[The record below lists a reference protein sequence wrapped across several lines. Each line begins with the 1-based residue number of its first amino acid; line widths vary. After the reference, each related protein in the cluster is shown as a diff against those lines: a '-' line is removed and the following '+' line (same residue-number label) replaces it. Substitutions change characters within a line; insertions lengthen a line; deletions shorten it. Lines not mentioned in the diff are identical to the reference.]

1 MKITC
6 VIMAGG
12 KSSRMKTLDEKT
24 IIPILGKAMIDYVIE
39 AALGSNVDEVLVAI
53 SQFTPKTT
61 EIIKKFNI
69 KIVQTAGKGY
79 HEDLRQ
85 VLETFNLE
93 IVLTISGDLPLI
105 KSEDINRIIEFYK
118 KSKKPSLSVMAPVE
132 DLEKFEIKPSYV
144 MEYEGQKLIPIGIN
158 MLDGRIEK
166 NIWQEQALM
175 IVNNPQFLFNVNT
188 ESDLNII
195 NKFLKN

>member
-1 MKITC
+1 
-6 VIMAGG
+6 MAGG